1 MDYMN
6 KKDTFLS
13 IACILLAI
21 SIGFVIFVGQ
31 SARKNNSSATLIIKD
46 ATKEPSKASSTTD
59 KNIDNTKTTSTDTS
73 NKDRFSGLKLTK
85 DDIGLPILCY
95 HDVNSVKGTDLVLDP
110 AKFKEQM
117 KYLKDNGYFPITL
130 DELYGYFRED
140 KEIPEKSV
148 VITFDDGYVGTY
160 TNAFPVLKEFGFKA
174 TIFMISDSVNNPS
187 YLNVDQL
194 KELSNYGIDI
204 QNHFGEVSNI
214 SKLSI
219 DKQIDILK
227 KSKQA
232 LEGFLSKPINCVA
245 FPSSNVSEDS
255 KKAAEQVGYKMAFN
269 VQNTTLA
276 LADKKDNI
284 YNLDRLYIG
293 NKNSLNDFIKILNT
307 KKK

>member
-1 MDYMN
+1 MN

-13 IACILLAI
+13 IACILLTI
-21 SIGFVIFVGQ
+21 SIVFVVFVGQ
-31 SARKNNSSATLIIKD
+31 SARKNNSSTTSTLNIKD
-46 ATKEPSKASSTTD
+46 TTKVTDKAPSTND
-59 KNIDNTKTTSTDTS
+59 KNINNTKATSADTS

-85 DDIGLPILCY
+85 DDNGLPILCY
-95 HDVNSVKGTDLVLDP
+95 HDVNSAKGTDLILDP
-110 AKFKEQM
+110 SKFKEQM

-130 DELYGYFRED
+130 DELYSYFRED
-140 KEIPEKSV
+140 KEIPEKSI
-148 VITFDDGYVGTY
+148 VITFDYGYVGTY
-160 TNAFPVLKEFGFKA
+160 TYAFPILKEFGFKA

-204 QNHFGEVSNI
+204 QNHFGEVST
-214 SKLSI
+214 SKLNI
-219 DKQIDILK
+219 NKQIDMLK

-232 LEGFLSKPINCVA
+232 LEGFLSKPINYVA